1 MVLDSSPWTLPF
13 CSPNQQDRAQLL
25 ADLHLGPSGGVSA
38 SFPTME
44 VRWNGVRGL
53 PGPFSSGC
61 WGSSWVLV
69 GDRGV
74 TYMWLFL
81 LALLGSWGK
90 EAPPFLP
97 APKITRITRE
107 THWQPL
113 HLAKGK
119 SLDLANRVRSQEHV
133 GTDDLRI
140 QGKAPPGW

>member
-81 LALLGSWGK
+81 
-90 EAPPFLP
+90 
-97 APKITRITRE
+97 
-107 THWQPL
+107 
-113 HLAKGK
+113 
-119 SLDLANRVRSQEHV
+119 
-133 GTDDLRI
+133 
-140 QGKAPPGW
+140 